1 MDIKVSYI
9 VKSLAGRDCG
19 KLFVVIGFDGDNY
32 ALLAD
37 GKLRKLEGPKKKK
50 LKHISFFSQNN
61 TRLGEKIRNNDKI
74 TNAEIRKTLSGFDKE
89 KEQFEQNT
97 DSRGNTLG
105 ER

>member
-9 VKSLAGRDCG
+9 VKSLAGRDSG
-19 KLFVVIGFDGDNY
+19 KLFIVIGFENENF
-32 ALLAD
+32 ALLSD
-37 GKLRKLEGPKKKK
+37 GKLRKLEAPKKKK
-50 LKHISFFSQNN
+50 IKHISFFSENN

-74 TNAEIRKTLSGFDKE
+74 TNAEIRKTLSGFDKD
-89 KEQFEQNT
+89 KDQGVQNT